1 MLLITAAFA
10 QSTFERTYNY
20 GIGSSVCPLSNGE
33 FMTAVNYPLYGI
45 AKMDA
50 NGNVLSFSNIQ
61 NSTINNLRLTND
73 GGMVYTG
80 MSIGG
85 NSATVSKIDM
95 NGNNIWSKS
104 FAPDGFSAYSSGIL
118 TQTDNTYLFNM
129 SSNGGTTSAP
139 YEIFK
144 LDNYGNELW
153 RNFPGDGY
161 ASSHSLMNSNN
172 IIIDAFT
179 TSVADEF
186 GIITLAGIDNNT
198 GITQWTKTFYDAALL
213 IDNTYPGFS
222 LAANG
227 ACLSTINEIYMVGS
241 KSLMTE
247 PLVGTPYQFLM
258 KTDDAGT
265 VIWTKTFSEGSFNQI
280 SETSD
285 GCFVVI
291 GKSAANTGIQMMKV
305 DANGDSLW
313 SNTFNAFTTSTGLDF
328 HETAD
333 HGFIISG
340 YAYEDASHQYYTY
353 VIKTDSQGNVGN
365 VSTVITNAN
374 SIFKN
379 ASFSPTVLRE
389 KSTITLPTESLS
401 TGNTATI
408 TDMTGRVVRQFTITS
423 ENTSVERGT
432 LASGTYSLVIANK
445 LGSNVNFKFVVE

>member
-33 FMTAVNYPLYGI
+33 FMTAINYPLYGI

-95 NGNNIWSKS
+95 NGNHIWSKS

-227 ACLSTINEIYMVGS
+227 ACLSTANEIYMVGS

-258 KTDDAGT
+258 KTDDVGT

-280 SETSD
+280 TETSD
-285 GCFVVI
+285 GGFVVI
-291 GKSAANTGIQMMKV
+291 GKSATNTGIQMMKV

-313 SNTFNAFTTSTGLDF
+313 SNSFNAFTTSTGLDF

-353 VIKTDSQGNVGN
+353 VIKTDSQGHVGN

-379 ASFSPTVLRE
+379 ASFSPTILHE

-401 TGNTATI
+401 AGNTATI
-408 TDMTGRVVRQFTITS
+408 TDMTGRVVRQFNITS

-432 LASGTYSLVIANK
+432 LASGSYSLVIANK